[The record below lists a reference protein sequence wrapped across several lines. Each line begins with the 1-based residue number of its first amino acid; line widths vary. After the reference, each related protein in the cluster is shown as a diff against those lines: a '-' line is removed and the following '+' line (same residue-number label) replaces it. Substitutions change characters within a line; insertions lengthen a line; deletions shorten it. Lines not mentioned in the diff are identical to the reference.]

1 MGSTGWG
8 DVAVQFLD
16 QAIAIAR
23 GAGDLLK
30 NATADRAADFKLNE
44 TDLVTE
50 YDRRSEAFIVAA
62 LRESFPD
69 HAVRGE
75 EGTRLNSG
83 AEYEWL
89 IDPLDGT
96 TNFAHGLPIFSVV
109 LTLLQGGQPIVG
121 VVYDPTRDE
130 LFTAVKGEGA
140 FLNHQRLHVSNRQP
154 LSRALLVTGFPY
166 DVRTNPD
173 NNIARFTHFAVR
185 ARAVRRLGSAGLD
198 LAYVAAG
205 RIDGYWESRLNPWDV
220 AAGVLA
226 VREAGGR
233 VTDFEDHVVPVPNLS
248 LVASN
253 GLIHAQ
259 MLTVIREGENAPRP

>member
-1 MGSTGWG
+1 MNPYSTFLQT
-8 DVAVQFLD
+8 AVT
-16 QAIAIAR
+16 IAR
-23 GAGDLLK
+23 DAGQILK
-30 NATADRAADFKLNE
+30 SADHNRVADFKQNE

-50 YDRRSEAFIVAA
+50 YDRKSEANIVSHLQAA
-62 LRESFPD
+62 FPD
-69 HAVRGE
+69 HAIRGE

-109 LTLLQGGQPIVG
+109 LCLLQNGDPIVG
-121 VVYDPTRDE
+121 VIYDPSRDE
-130 LFTAVKGEGA
+130 LFTATHGGGA
-140 FLNHQRLHVSNRQP
+140 FLQDRRLHVSNRQP

-173 NNIARFTHFAVR
+173 NNLDRFAQFAVR
-185 ARAVRRLGSAGLD
+185 SRAVRRLGSAAID

-205 RIDGYWESRLNPWDV
+205 RLDGYWEGRLSPWDV
-220 AAGVLA
+220 AAGALL

-233 VTDFEDHVVPVPNLS
+233 VTNYADEAVPVPDTG

-253 GLIHAQ
+253 GIIHQ
-259 MLTVIREGENAPRP
+259 EMLTVIHQGDSAPKPA